1 MSAVLADD
9 DVMLAIGPGQH
20 GSTFGGNPL
29 AARTALAA
37 LQVWGLFVQGLID
50 VPHGFWCNPN
60 ILSEFLS

>member
-9 DVMLAIGPGQH
+9 DVMLAIGPGEH

-37 LQVWGLFVQGLID
+37 LQVWGLLVR
-50 VPHGFWCNPN
+50 V
-60 ILSEFLS
+60 